1 MSASAFRLALVS
13 SLFLALAAGC
23 SDDDI
28 FNVRNTDS
36 FAEEP
41 FSFEFERKTRTVFRL
56 EGINGKVQLTGMP
69 DISSITVSGERR
81 VGSESVEDARAH
93 LEQLK
98 VEVEESET
106 AITIRTDQPSKAEGR
121 NYEVNYEIT
130 LPQDLEIDVDNVN
143 GNVAVQAIHNAV
155 TVDNVNG
162 QIEAED
168 LAGNATLKLVNGEI
182 TASVT
187 LPPEGRLELR
197 VTNGNIDLEIPS
209 GTSAQFS
216 AAVTNGD
223 IETSDLSLKDA
234 SSSPHSLTGTLGEG
248 KGTISLFTVNG
259 TISVTG
265 E

>member
-130 LPQDLEIDVDNVN
+130 LPPDLEIDV
-143 GNVAVQAIHNAV
+143 GNI
-155 TVDNVNG
+155 NG

-182 TASVT
+182 TASIT

-197 VTNGNIDLEIPS
+197 VVNGNINLEIPS
-209 GTSAQFS
+209 GTSAEFS
-216 AAVTNGD
+216 AAVTNGS
-223 IETSDLSLKDA
+223 IATPNLSLADA
-234 SSSPHSLTGTLGEG
+234 TSSPHSLTGTLGEG

>member
-41 FSFEFERKTRTVFRL
+41 FSFEFERTTRTVFRL

-130 LPQDLEIDVDNVN
+130 LPPDLEIDV
-143 GNVAVQAIHNAV
+143 GNI
-155 TVDNVNG
+155 NG

-168 LAGNATLKLVNGEI
+168 LAGNATLKLVNGRI
-182 TASVT
+182 IASMT
-187 LPPEGRLELR
+187 LPPEGRIELR
-197 VTNGNIDLEIPS
+197 VTNGNIDLEGSI
-209 GTSAQFS
+209 GMKKMTER
-216 AAVTNGD
+216 AAYAE
-223 IETSDLSLKDA
+223 ICFFRQ
-234 SSSPHSLTGTLGEG
+234 
-248 KGTISLFTVNG
+248 I
-259 TISVTG
+259 
-265 E
+265 